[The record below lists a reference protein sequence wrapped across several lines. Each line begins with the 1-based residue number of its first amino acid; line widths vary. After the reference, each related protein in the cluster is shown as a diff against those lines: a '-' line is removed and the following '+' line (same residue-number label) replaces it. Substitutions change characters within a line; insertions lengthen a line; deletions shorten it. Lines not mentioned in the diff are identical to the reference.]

1 MSQTQEGL
9 LPLNSLQPAGLV
21 QELKAEAQRREYRT
35 PRLSGRRCSR
45 GLSRRAKAGGV
56 MTVSFVRR
64 LRRKHPCRAYSE
76 AMREAK
82 ANVSTRNP
90 RKAKGCEE

>member
-45 GLSRRAKAGGV
+45 GLSRRAKAGGGHDCV
-56 MTVSFVRR
+56 LCAAPATQTPLPR
-64 LRRKHPCRAYSE
+64 LFGGNEGSE
-76 AMREAK
+76 
-82 ANVSTRNP
+82 S
-90 RKAKGCEE
+90 